1 MVLETLPDHTYSIIQ
16 WIEDYI
22 APCTDVAILGAA
34 YFEFLSPRAQDIVRD
49 EVELRAAEVRYEG
62 LAWERF
68 RDPEPASQWA
78 FVKTE
83 VPIHPFRGM
92 TV

>member
-1 MVLETLPDHTYSIIQ
+1 MVLESLPAHTYTIVQ

-22 APCTDVAILGAA
+22 APCTDIAILGAA
-34 YFEFLSPRAQDIVRD
+34 YFEFLSPRAQDIVKD
-49 EVELRAAEVRYEG
+49 EVELRSAEVKYEG
-62 LAWERF
+62 LSWERL
-68 RDPEPASQWA
+68 RMPEPANQWE
-78 FVKTE
+78 FVKRE